1 MEVALLLTIYPIPFR
16 IIFVRTSCI
25 NNIVFRDDFF
35 KFGKGIGKRMVLIV
49 VSVEKKKW
57 REIRR
62 IGGIGRLFS
71 AATNSLNNYLRH
83 CYV

>member
-49 VSVEKKKW
+49 VSVEKKKMERDSKNRGNW
-57 REIRR
+57 SVIFR
-62 IGGIGRLFS
+62 GHQFS
-71 AATNSLNNYLRH
+71 
-83 CYV
+83 

>member
-35 KFGKGIGKRMVLIV
+35 KFGKGIGKRMVLTV
-49 VSVEKKKW
+49 VSVEKKRK
-57 REIRR
+57 
-62 IGGIGRLFS
+62 IGERFEE
-71 AATNSLNNYLRH
+71 
-83 CYV
+83 